1 MKIFV
6 TGGCGYIGAE
16 LVPFLLKKGH
26 KIISADIQYFGNP
39 LKKHKNLKNIKI
51 NLKDLKQKHLKG
63 VDIVI
68 HLAAISNDPAALL
81 NAKITWD
88 TNVLNTLHLLTLS
101 KNAKIKKFLFA
112 SSGSVYGISKK
123 NKVDENVKLV
133 PVSEYNKTKMIGEI
147 LVRNFNKFF
156 KTTILRPG
164 TVCGFSRNLRLDLT
178 LNALT
183 FSALQKKKIFI
194 NGGKQIRP
202 QLNIKDMIG
211 VYDFFIRKNY
221 YGTYNIGFENLSIN
235 KVGNLVKNKI
245 KNSIILKKPIF
256 DIRSYRLYA
265 GKINKIGFKS
275 KYSSSDAIDELI
287 KEFKNGSFKK
297 KGISYRSS
305 YLSKIL
311 KK

>member
-26 KIISADIQYFGNP
+26 KIVSTDIQYFGNP

-51 NLKDLKQKHLKG
+51 DLKDLKQSHLKG

-68 HLAAISNDPAALL
+68 HLAAISNDPSALL
-81 NAKITWD
+81 NPKITWD

-101 KNAKIKKFLFA
+101 KNAKIKKFIFA

-202 QLNIKDMIG
+202 QLNIKDMIEA
-211 VYDFFIRKNY
+211 YDFFIRKNY

-245 KNSIILKKPIF
+245 KNSIIIKKSLF

-297 KGISYRSS
+297 KAISYRSS

>member
-1 MKIFV
+1 M
-6 TGGCGYIGAE
+6 
-16 LVPFLLKKGH
+16 
-26 KIISADIQYFGNP
+26 
-39 LKKHKNLKNIKI
+39 
-51 NLKDLKQKHLKG
+51 KQKHLKG

-123 NKVDENVKLV
+123 KKVDENVKLV

-183 FSALQKKKIFI
+183 FSALQKKKNFY
-194 NGGKQIRP
+194 KWR
-202 QLNIKDMIG
+202 
-211 VYDFFIRKNY
+211 
-221 YGTYNIGFENLSIN
+221 
-235 KVGNLVKNKI
+235 
-245 KNSIILKKPIF
+245 
-256 DIRSYRLYA
+256 
-265 GKINKIGFKS
+265 
-275 KYSSSDAIDELI
+275 
-287 KEFKNGSFKK
+287 
-297 KGISYRSS
+297 
-305 YLSKIL
+305 
-311 KK
+311 

>member
-51 NLKDLKQKHLKG
+51 DLKNLKQSHLKG

-68 HLAAISNDPAALL
+68 HLAAISNDPSALL

-123 NKVDENVKLV
+123 KKVDENVKLV
-133 PVSEYNKTKMIGEI
+133 PISEYNKTKMIGEI
-147 LVRNFNKFF
+147 LVRNFSKFF

-194 NGGKQIRP
+194 NGGRQIRP
-202 QLNIKDMIG
+202 QLNIKDMIEA
-211 VYDFFIRKNY
+211 YDFFIRKNY

-245 KNSIILKKPIF
+245 KNSIILKKPLF

-287 KEFKNGSFKK
+287 KEFKNGFVKK